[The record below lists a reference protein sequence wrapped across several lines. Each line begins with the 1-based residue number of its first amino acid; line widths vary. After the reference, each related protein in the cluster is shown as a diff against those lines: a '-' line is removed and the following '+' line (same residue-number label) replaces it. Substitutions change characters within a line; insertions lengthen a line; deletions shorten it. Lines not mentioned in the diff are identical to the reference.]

1 MVDSELTP
9 DRLAAVRRMSYRA
22 IVSSRLSEA
31 ELREFARMRGYRP
44 GWVKHRLREQ
54 QGAA

>member
-1 MVDSELTP
+1 
-9 DRLAAVRRMSYRA
+9 MSYRA